1 MNISAKEWRVGFD
14 IKYEG
19 EYYKLLSFV
28 PNGDVMD
35 VTLVSV
41 RYNTRKNL
49 KLNKDEC
56 LERVIYDTAI
66 YEFGYEEGN
75 EMVFITGGFDFVGFP
90 KAWFTTINS
99 LGAGARVE
107 FFLDGDEVVYP
118 YREVRI

>member
-1 MNISAKEWRVGFD
+1 MNRGTPGDSSFRLQSIDYSSEKLP
-14 IKYEG
+14 
-19 EYYKLLSFV
+19 LLSS
-28 PNGDVMD
+28 GE
-35 VTLVSV
+35 S
-41 RYNTRKNL
+41 RSQ
-49 KLNKDEC
+49 LNKDEC

-99 LGAGARVE
+99 FGAGARVE

-118 YREVRI
+118 YRKVRI